1 MVLHINIKL
10 EIATESPI
18 IAENVVKSVSIDINS
33 SNEVFDR
40 SVLNLSAE
48 NEKLILEINSKDISS
63 AKASI
68 NTSLKWIE
76 NSINIVGTYQS
87 I

>member
-1 MVLHINIKL
+1 MLINLKFEIETKSPTIAIK
-10 EIATESPI
+10 
-18 IAENVVKSVSIDINS
+18 VVESVSIDINS
-33 SNEVFDR
+33 SNDVFDR
-40 SVLNLSAE
+40 SLLKLFAKDQN
-48 NEKLILEINSKDISS
+48 LILEINSKDISS

-76 NSINIVGTYQS
+76 NSINIIETYQS